1 MLKARLGVSQ
11 IYSSKG
17 CCKMDLDVLSCV
29 GGSVSESGWMWKGL
43 GGASIALYTVGI
55 CCARPDHLLF

>member
-1 MLKARLGVSQ
+1 
-11 IYSSKG
+11 
-17 CCKMDLDVLSCV
+17 MDLDVLSCV